1 MALRAGPGSFPPAAS
16 LKLKASQ
23 APILVVGLPPAGSL
37 PEADL
42 YVGALR
48 HLEMVPAGRAVL
60 PLGSTGASLAVALD
74 RTAEIISSGRR
85 VCVLTQGDPGF
96 FGIGRAFADRFGPGS
111 LEVRPAP
118 SSVSL
123 AFARLGLPWDDAIV
137 VSAQGRN
144 PVDAFLVAHRA
155 SSTGHKVAVISGP
168 DAPPERVGQA
178 VLEAGALDAV
188 TGPGRGTGG
197 HAAPLPGG
205 QLTVAICSRLGMA
218 QERVTVTDL
227 AGLAA
232 GTWDPSSLVLLLPSE
247 ALEAHRTPAVVWST
261 ASRAWLGGVSFG
273 RDAGAFLHRDAMT
286 NQPEVRAVVLS
297 KLDLPLVGVL
307 WTVGAGAASLAIEA
321 VSLAPGLDVHAVEED
336 PRAATQARTNANRLS
351 AAVKVHNVHA
361 PEALAGL
368 PRPDRVFVRAGGRD
382 VLEACL
388 GHLAPGGRLVAAST
402 SLEGALTAAD
412 RLGAVVQVSV
422 AGSERGPE
430 GDWHLAGD
438 DPIFIAWGPSE
449 RSS

>member
-1 MALRAGPGSFPPAAS
+1 MALSAGPGAFPPATS
-16 LKLKASQ
+16 LELKASP
-23 APILVVGLPPAGSL
+23 APILVVGLPPTGSL
-37 PEADL
+37 PDADL

-74 RTAEIISSGRR
+74 RTAEIVSSGRR
-85 VCVLTQGDPGF
+85 VCVLAPGDPGF

-111 LEVRPAP
+111 LEIRPAP
-118 SSVSL
+118 SPVSL

-144 PVDAFLVAHRA
+144 PVDAFLIAHRA

-178 VLEAGALDAV
+178 VLEAGALDAA
-188 TGPGRGTGG
+188 TGAGRGTAGY
-197 HAAPLPGG
+197 AKSVRGG
-205 QLTVAICSRLGMA
+205 QLAVAVCSRLGQL

-227 AGLAA
+227 GGLAGGA
-232 GTWDPSSLVLLLPSE
+232 WDPLSVVLLLPSE

-273 RDAGAFLHRDAMT
+273 RDAAAFLHRDAMA

-321 VSLAPGLDVHAVEED
+321 VLLAPGLDVHAVEED
-336 PRAATQARTNANRLS
+336 PRAATQARTNANRQS

-361 PEALAGL
+361 PEGLAAL
-368 PRPDRVFVRAGGRD
+368 PRPDRIFVRASGSD

-388 GHLAPGGRLVAAST
+388 EYLAPGGRLVAAST
-402 SLEGALTAAD
+402 ALEAALTAAE
-412 RLGAVVQVSV
+412 RLGALVQVNV

-430 GDWHLAGD
+430 GNWHLAGD
-438 DPIFIAWGPSE
+438 DPIFIAWGPAAP
-449 RSS
+449 